1 MNVLDNILQNQDDLY
16 NIFND
21 YLTSFNNVE
30 PKYTVTEP
38 VQSKLERNDWSN
50 PFSDAQLR
58 IRPDQTSFFP
68 DFQIPQQQQSFNQ
81 ISSSQTTN
89 FATQKPGKVS
99 KSTTDFFE
107 EVEPMIRRSVD
118 KHSIELGI
126 RDQNQKELVIKC
138 IAAQMA
144 LETNRGTSSLWKNYN
159 NPGGLTY
166 TATASKYGGRKG
178 NKQPDGNSNYIYFNN
193 RADAVEMMV
202 NEFYNKMG
210 RYKGILAQSKSVS
223 DFVTRIK
230 KAGYFG
236 GNLNDYIRNCES
248 FAKQYDNWK
257 QNKKI

>member
-1 MNVLDNILQNQDDLY
+1 MFENLVNDNAFSNLFVSFTPTKQELPIMDDKEQIDSSNLFDPYSDANLQ
-16 NIFND
+16 IPSTG
-21 YLTSFNNVE
+21 TSFAPTKGN
-30 PKYTVTEP
+30 YA
-38 VQSKLERNDWSN
+38 SMLDKLG
-50 PFSDAQLR
+50 
-58 IRPDQTSFFP
+58 I
-68 DFQIPQQQQSFNQ
+68 QQST
-81 ISSSQTTN
+81 SEASTSEYTTP
-89 FATQKPGKVS
+89 TTPGKVS

-118 KHSIELGI
+118 KHSSELGI
-126 RDQNQKELVIKC
+126 QDQNQKELAIKC

-144 LETNRGTSSLWKNYN
+144 LETGRGTSSLWKNYN

-166 TATASKYGGRKG
+166 TTTASKYGGRKG

-202 NEFYNKMG
+202 DGFYNKMG
-210 RYKGILAQSKSVS
+210 RYKGILAQSKSIS

-248 FAKQYDNWK
+248 FAKQYDSWK
-257 QNKKI
+257 RS